1 MVAPFCFIIIF
12 NQGADSLTNYELLLR
27 EANNENVNI
36 FEIFDLS
43 ETRFKGLYCDGF
55 IALDKDITSECN
67 RRVSY

>member
-1 MVAPFCFIIIF
+1 M
-12 NQGADSLTNYELLLR
+12 TNYELLLR